1 MKFQWAMKIWLNQ
14 SMIIPSSLNF
24 CIICRNQ
31 NWVNDFH
38 RKLCIRIINS
48 TYNTVRSASRWW
60 FPMSMTIMLWLM
72 DLNSQVLYNNK
83 MKGAFKL
90 TILTAQINI
99 ITTNQIILISYSIK
113 MVVLTLYRVNKM
125 LRTMNLWISLTK
137 SSLLRSHSTYLSL
150 NCNNNSQEWETNS
163 CLKATKYKLEC
174 LKEIINKS
182 SF

>member
-1 MKFQWAMKIWLNQ
+1 MKFQWVMKIWLNQ
-14 SMIIPSSLNF
+14 SMIIPSSLKF
-24 CIICRNQ
+24 CIIYRNQ
-31 NWVNDFH
+31 NWVKDFH
-38 RKLCIRIINS
+38 RKLCLPIISS
-48 TYNTVRSASRWW
+48 TYDNARFASRWW
-60 FPMSMTIMLWLM
+60 FLMSMTIMLWLM
-72 DLNSQVLYNNK
+72 DLNSQVLYNII

-113 MVVLTLYRVNKM
+113 MVVQMLYRMNKM
-125 LRTMNLWISLTK
+125 LLTTNLWISLTK
-137 SSLLRSHSTYLSL
+137 SSLLRSHSIYLRL
-150 NCNNNSQEWETNS
+150 ICNNNSQEWEINS